1 MPTRRSSVTRLAK
14 AAVLGVLALAT
25 VPAAAS
31 AAACPDIP
39 SSRVFA
45 SFGDTNDYF
54 LAPGG
59 DFEGSLQ
66 WTGRDIDRGN
76 VDKPWSLAGGKG
88 LRLDEGETATSPAF
102 CVSEQ
107 HPHLRFMTTGEN
119 GSARLKVEAIEN
131 GITTALVVL
140 NGGQGWRVTD
150 FVPLAT
156 ALGYL
161 GTEGHDVQLR
171 MTALDGSWSADGVY
185 VDPYRR

>member
-14 AAVLGVLALAT
+14 AAVLATLALAS

-31 AAACPDIP
+31 AAACPDVP
-39 SSRVFA
+39 SSPVFA
-45 SFGDTNDYF
+45 SFGDSNGYF

-59 DFEGSLQ
+59 DFEANLA
-66 WTGRDIDRGN
+66 WTGRDIDRGQ
-76 VDKPWSLAGGKG
+76 VDKPWSLAGTKA
-88 LRLDEGETATSPAF
+88 LRLDRGETATSPAF
-102 CVSEQ
+102 CVSEL
-107 HPHLRFMTTGEN
+107 HPHLRFMTSGDS
-119 GSARLKVEAIEN
+119 GGLLKVEAIEN
-131 GITTALVVL
+131 GVVTALIVL

-161 GTEGHDVQLR
+161 GAEGHDVQLR
-171 MTALDGSWSADGVY
+171 MTALSGTWSADGVY